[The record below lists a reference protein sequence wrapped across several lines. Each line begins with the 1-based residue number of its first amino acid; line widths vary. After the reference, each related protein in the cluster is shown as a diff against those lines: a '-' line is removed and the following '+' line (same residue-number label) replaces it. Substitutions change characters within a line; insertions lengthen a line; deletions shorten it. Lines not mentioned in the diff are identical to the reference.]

1 MWLLLKSN
9 ISRDFKFNKNYT
21 YLLELKKINII
32 VGKNNSGKSYL
43 MREILKN
50 SISIISRDEIKKY
63 IFENS
68 DLNDFDK
75 LQSFKNIEEFKKLN
89 DKYLNI
95 LIEVDNFNNSKKESG
110 KERIGGNYSGKIYT
124 FENFEILKSK
134 SKELLEYL
142 GIDINTNYEFFSD
155 EVVHNVSN
163 LKENIISKYKSLLIE
178 EYDNLND
185 ESIYQFGN
193 ILYEFGYV
201 KNKEKEYIAIYNQSN
216 KEVIPY
222 SFKNYIPLLRNIRH
236 PLKNPQEKLD
246 KPLDDVFK
254 IRIISEYNYNKNEIN
269 IITGLDFY
277 FEYKKKLLGSKH
289 DRSLVND
296 FEKFLSNY
304 FFEGKD
310 ISIIPDEETYE
321 LKVNIEDSEDR
332 FIYQVG
338 DGVTSLII
346 IMYNIFLNSDRKNNI
361 YFIEEPEQ
369 SFHPGFQRLFMN
381 MVSLNDKFKNCY
393 FFFTTHSN
401 HLIDISNHEFK
412 NFNNYLCSKNKDL
425 INVKVQ
431 NEEDAEII
439 DELGVNPSSVQI
451 ANKII
456 WVEGKY
462 DAFYI
467 RLLLNKKNINDEGR
481 KYIEEYDYVF
491 VPYGG
496 SNGTLINFSI
506 ENSPEE
512 NKEFI
517 LKAKKINKNMLIVM
531 DDDGI
536 SKGNCG
542 SAKKERYCA
551 LKGELNDNLYKLEVR
566 EIENLFPA
574 DVVKQF
580 FKDGLKNNK
589 RNLSFLDNIKYED
602 YKNEKLGNYLNKL
615 IKENLGDDLKKITG
629 RKNGFESKG
638 FLYDKSK
645 FYDCVLNWIMSET
658 FDYERDVPNETKNL
672 INIVEKFIK
681 K

>member
-1 MWLLLKSN
+1 MSPHITRGTKRN
-9 ISRDFKFNKNYT
+9 NY
-21 YLLELKKINII
+21 L
-32 VGKNNSGKSYL
+32 
-43 MREILKN
+43 
-50 SISIISRDEIKKY
+50 
-63 IFENS
+63 
-68 DLNDFDK
+68 
-75 LQSFKNIEEFKKLN
+75 
-89 DKYLNI
+89 
-95 LIEVDNFNNSKKESG
+95 
-110 KERIGGNYSGKIYT
+110 
-124 FENFEILKSK
+124 
-134 SKELLEYL
+134 
-142 GIDINTNYEFFSD
+142 
-155 EVVHNVSN
+155 
-163 LKENIISKYKSLLIE
+163 
-178 EYDNLND
+178 
-185 ESIYQFGN
+185 
-193 ILYEFGYV
+193 YV
-201 KNKEKEYIAIYNQSN
+201 KQA
-216 KEVIPY
+216 
-222 SFKNYIPLLRNIRH
+222 
-236 PLKNPQEKLD
+236 
-246 KPLDDVFK
+246 
-254 IRIISEYNYNKNEIN
+254 
-269 IITGLDFY
+269 
-277 FEYKKKLLGSKH
+277 
-289 DRSLVND
+289 
-296 FEKFLSNY
+296 
-304 FFEGKD
+304 
-310 ISIIPDEETYE
+310 
-321 LKVNIEDSEDR
+321 
-332 FIYQVG
+332 
-338 DGVTSLII
+338 
-346 IMYNIFLNSDRKNNI
+346 
-361 YFIEEPEQ
+361 
-369 SFHPGFQRLFMN
+369 
-381 MVSLNDKFKNCY
+381 
-393 FFFTTHSN
+393 TTHSN

-551 LKGELNDNLYKLEVR
+551 LKGELNDTLYKLEVR
-566 EIENLFPA
+566 EIENLFPV

-672 INIVEKFIK
+672 INIVERFIK